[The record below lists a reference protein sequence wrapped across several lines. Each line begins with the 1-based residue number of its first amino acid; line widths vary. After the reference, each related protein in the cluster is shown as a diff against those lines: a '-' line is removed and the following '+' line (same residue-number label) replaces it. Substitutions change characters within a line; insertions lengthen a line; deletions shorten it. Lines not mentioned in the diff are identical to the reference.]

1 MHKFTTIKNWIFSH
15 KKVAFIIVII
25 VGIAIYRSQSGLKLD
40 NVAKTTVKQETIKE
54 TLILS
59 GTIDAD
65 EQATLA
71 FQTAGRLASVAVK
84 EGDFV
89 KKGQFI
95 ASLDQAELKN
105 RLQKQLNTYA
115 NARSVFDQTKAN
127 YKDVALTDAISR
139 TLDQSQNTLNN
150 SVLDVELSDISLK
163 YANLYSPIEGIVT
176 SVSTPIPGVNIIP
189 AGAQFQIIN
198 PKSIYFAS
206 TADQGEVTQLESG
219 KTGII
224 TLDSFSDK
232 QITSTIESIS
242 FVPKAGETSTVY
254 AIKLP
259 LVEQWNDQ
267 YRLGMTGD
275 VTFTMRQKQ
284 NALTIPSNYLKEDI
298 SGKKYVDIV
307 KNGKREKRFVQTG
320 IEGDE
325 TIEIT
330 SGLSKG
336 DTIYDFTQ

>member
-1 MHKFTTIKNWIFSH
+1 MHIINTIKKWIFSH
-15 KKVAFIIVII
+15 KKFALLLAIII
-25 VGIAIYRSQSGLKLD
+25 GIFIYRSQSGLKLD
-40 NVAKTTVKQETIKE
+40 NVAKTTVKQGTIKE

-59 GTIDAD
+59 GTIEAD

-95 ASLDQAELKN
+95 ASLDQRELKN

-115 NARSVFDQTKAN
+115 NTRSVFDQTKAD
-127 YKDVALTDAISR
+127 YKDVALSDAISR

-163 YANLYSPIEGIVT
+163 YAYLYSPIEGIVT
-176 SVSTPIPGVNIIP
+176 SISTPIPGVNITP

-206 TADQGEVTQLESG
+206 TADQGEVTQLASG
-219 KTGII
+219 KNGVI

-232 QITSTIESIS
+232 QISSNIESIS
-242 FVPKAGETSTVY
+242 FVPKTGETSTVY

-259 LVEQWNDQ
+259 LNEEWNDQ
-267 YRLGMTGD
+267 YRVGMTGD
-275 VTFTMRQKQ
+275 VTFTMRQKE
-284 NALTIPSNYLKEDI
+284 NALTIPSNYLKEDV
-298 SGKKYVDIV
+298 SGKKYVDVV
-307 KNGKREKRFVQTG
+307 KKGKREKQYVKTG

-330 SGLSKG
+330 SGLLRG